1 MSQPQKFTKNVKFSR
16 NKSFAYTEGDIV
28 RNDAKLNS
36 LLEERQKERTQN
48 LKTAGKIVDDEDEGN
63 VVGESSA
70 RESSAR
76 ESSARESSAR
86 EGSARE
92 GRARESSARESRARE
107 GRDTESNKII
117 TFERKYYTKM
127 NLVIRNLPSDYDV
140 DKLCKTFEQLGSI
153 MFVSKMPNADGNTY
167 NAKIVPNEWSEPIG
181 AIQQEIFDRGFSEY
195 RLKSGNVC
203 HITKDREQKFADF
216 GDSYQYEEEEDDED
230 E

>member
-1 MSQPQKFTKNVKFSR
+1 MSQSQKFTKNVKFSR

-28 RNDAKLNS
+28 RNDAKLNG
-36 LLEERQKERTQN
+36 LLEERKKERTQN
-48 LKTAGKIVDDEDEGN
+48 LKAAGKIVDNEDDGN
-63 VVGESSA
+63 VAG
-70 RESSAR
+70 
-76 ESSARESSAR
+76 
-86 EGSARE
+86 
-92 GRARESSARESRARE
+92 ESRAGESRAAESTTE
-107 GRDTESNKII
+107 GNKII

-195 RLKSGNVC
+195 VLKSGNVC
-203 HITKDREQKFADF
+203 HITKDRDQKFADF
-216 GDSYQYEEEEDDED
+216 GDSYQYEEDEDDE
-230 E
+230 

>member
-28 RNDAKLNS
+28 RNDAKLNG
-36 LLEERQKERTQN
+36 LLEERKKERTQN
-48 LKTAGKIVDDEDEGN
+48 LKAAGKIVDNEDDGN
-63 VVGESSA
+63 VAG
-70 RESSAR
+70 
-76 ESSARESSAR
+76 
-86 EGSARE
+86 
-92 GRARESSARESRARE
+92 ESRAGESRAESRAE
-107 GRDTESNKII
+107 GTTEGNKII

-167 NAKIVPNEWSEPIG
+167 NAKIVPNEWRELIG

-195 RLKSGNVC
+195 VLKSGIVC
-203 HITKDREQKFADF
+203 HITKDRDQKFADF
-216 GDSYQYEEEEDDED
+216 GDSYQYEEDED
-230 E
+230 EDE

>member
-36 LLEERQKERTQN
+36 LLEERQKERAQN

-63 VVGESSA
+63 VAGESSA
-70 RESSAR
+70 RESTT
-76 ESSARESSAR
+76 
-86 EGSARE
+86 
-92 GRARESSARESRARE
+92 E

-203 HITKDREQKFADF
+203 HITKDRDQKFADF
-216 GDSYQYEEEEDDED
+216 GDSYQYEEEDDDED